1 MTSKT
6 SADEKVIIRAWTV
19 AEDAALLSAFNAAES
34 HDGTRT
40 NWQRVATALRE
51 SGVDRSAS
59 ACRKRYMLKMT
70 QGPAPA
76 AWSSGDDATLNLHA
90 TRTPGDWDAAAR
102 ELGRTA
108 DQCRF
113 RHAFLQFAGAPV
125 PPRVVSEAA
134 PVPEVRASVAGL
146 EAEAAGLRELVL
158 VLERRCEALEALVN
172 TVETHL
178 EAALMTIDAQRVSMQ
193 NMYMSS
199 QYAYRDG
206 MSKGRGMGHPA
217 PHVFYPAAAPAPAA
231 TK

>member
-40 NWQRVATALRE
+40 NWQRVATALRG

-90 TRTPGDWDAAAR
+90 ARTPGDWDAAAR
-102 ELGRTA
+102 EIGRTA

-113 RHAFLQFAGAPV
+113 RHAFLQYAGAPV
-125 PPRVVSEAA
+125 PPRAVPEATEARAPA
-134 PVPEVRASVAGL
+134 PVSGA
-146 EAEAAGLRELVL
+146 EAEAAGLRDLVL
-158 VLERRCEALEALVN
+158 VLERRCQALEALVG
-172 TVETHL
+172 TVEAHL
-178 EAALMTIDAQRVSMQ
+178 EAAVMTIEAQKMSMQ
-193 NMYMSS
+193 TMYMTS
-199 QYAYRDG
+199 QSAFRDG
-206 MSKGRGMGHPA
+206 MTKGRGMMHPA
-217 PHVFYPAAAPAPAA
+217 PHVFYPPAAPAPAA